1 MWGTNGDKDYFV
13 EVYLYRFILILS
25 AFQVIKAVFLLLVW
39 ERGKGKLLP
48 KEFYTLPFGQ
58 MGEDRELLTVSA
70 VSY

>member
-13 EVYLYRFILILS
+13 EVYLYRFILVLS

-39 ERGKGKLLP
+39 ERGKGKLLQ

-58 MGEDRELLTVSA
+58 MGEDRELLTVST
-70 VSY
+70 VPY